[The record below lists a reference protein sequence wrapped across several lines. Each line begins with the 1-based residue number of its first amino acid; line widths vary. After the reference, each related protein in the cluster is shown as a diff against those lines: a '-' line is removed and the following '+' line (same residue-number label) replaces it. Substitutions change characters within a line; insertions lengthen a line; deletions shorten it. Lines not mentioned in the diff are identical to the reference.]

1 MASLGVNIDH
11 IANVRQARRTVE
23 PDPVTYA
30 LLAELGGA
38 DGITVHLREDRR
50 HIQDRDVE
58 LLRATVRTRLNLEMA
73 ATDAME
79 SFALRIRPDMV
90 TLVPERREE
99 VTTEGGLD
107 VGSQIASL
115 GAMVGRLQDKGIGVS
130 LFVDPDPVQL
140 DACCACGAR
149 WVELHTGRYAEAPW
163 GNQAA
168 ELDRLGE
175 ATALARQLGLRVNA
189 GHGLTYQN
197 VEPVAALPGLEE
209 LNIGHTIVA
218 RALAVGLSQAVR
230 EMRSLIQNPRRD
242 ALFGGPADG
251 VPPSS

>member
-11 IANVRQARRTVE
+11 VANVRQARRTVE
-23 PDPVTYA
+23 PDPVTHA

-73 ATDAME
+73 ATSEME
-79 SFALRIRPDMV
+79 AIALRHRPDMV

-107 VGSQIASL
+107 VASQ
-115 GAMVGRLQDKGIGVS
+115 VGRLGGMVERLQGAGIGVS
-130 LFVDPDPVQL
+130 LFVDPEESQL
-140 DACCACGAR
+140 DASCATGAR
-149 WVELHTGRYAEAPW
+149 WVELHTGRYAEAGWDAQP
-163 GNQAA
+163 G
-168 ELDRLGE
+168 ELGRLTDACG
-175 ATALARQLGLRVNA
+175 LARQMGLRVNA

-197 VEPVAALPGLEE
+197 VEPIAAIPGLEE

-218 RALAVGLSQAVR
+218 RALAVGLREAVR
-230 EMRSLIQNPRRD
+230 EMRALIHNPRIEP
-242 ALFGGPADG
+242 LFGSRQP
-251 VPPSS
+251 

>member
-23 PDPVTYA
+23 PDPVTHA

-73 ATDAME
+73 ATEEMQAI
-79 SFALRIRPDMV
+79 ALRIRPDMV

-107 VGSQIASL
+107 VSGQIERLSALSDSL
-115 GAMVGRLQDKGIGVS
+115 QGAGIGVS
-130 LFVDPDPVQL
+130 LFVDAEPAQL
-140 DACCACGAR
+140 EACRRSGAR
-149 WVELHTGRYAEAPW
+149 WVELHTGRYAEATWPR
-163 GNQAA
+163 QPE
-168 ELDRLGE
+168 ELLRLEQG
-175 ATALARQLGLRVNA
+175 TALARQLGLRVNA

-197 VEPVAALPGLEE
+197 VEPIAAIAGMEE

-218 RALAVGLSQAVR
+218 RAMAVGLERAVR
-230 EMRSLIQNPRRD
+230 QMKALVQNPRREP
-242 ALFGGPADG
+242 LFGQRHP
-251 VPPSS
+251 

>member
-58 LLRATVRTRLNLEMA
+58 LLRATVRSRLNLEMA
-73 ATDAME
+73 ATAEMAAI
-79 SFALRIRPDMV
+79 ALRIQPDMV
-90 TLVPERREE
+90 TLVPEKRQE

-107 VGSQIASL
+107 VAGQQEGLTAL
-115 GAMVGRLQDKGIGVS
+115 VGRLQGAGIAVS
-130 LFVDPDPVQL
+130 LFVDADAPQL
-140 DACCACGAR
+140 EASAASGAR
-149 WVELHTGRYAEAPW
+149 WVELHTGTYAEAGWSEQPR
-163 GNQAA
+163 
-168 ELDRLGE
+168 E
-175 ATALARQLGLRVNA
+175 LARLSEGSFIARSLGLRVNA

-197 VEPVAALPGLEE
+197 VEPVAAIEGMEE

-218 RALAVGLSQAVR
+218 RALAVGLEQAVR
-230 EMRSLIQNPRRD
+230 EMKALVQNPRRD
-242 ALFGGPADG
+242 PLFGSTRP
-251 VPPSS
+251 

>member
-11 IANVRQARRTVE
+11 IANVRQARRSVE
-23 PDPVTYA
+23 PDPVAYA

-58 LLRATVRTRLNLEMA
+58 LLRATVRSRLNLEMA
-73 ATDAME
+73 ATPEME
-79 SFALRIRPDMV
+79 AIALRLRPDMV

-107 VGSQIASL
+107 VRGQLDAL
-115 GAMVGRLQDKGIGVS
+115 TDLTATLQTAGIGVS
-130 LFVDPDPVQL
+130 LFVDADPEQL
-140 DACCACGAR
+140 EACRRTGAR
-149 WVELHTGRYAEAPW
+149 WVELHTGRYAEASWARQPE
-163 GNQAA
+163 
-168 ELDRLGE
+168 ELARLEEG
-175 ATALARQLGLRVNA
+175 TALARELGLRVNA

-197 VEPVAALPGLEE
+197 VEPIATIPGMEE

-218 RALAVGLSQAVR
+218 RALAVGLEQAVR
-230 EMRSLIQNPRRD
+230 QMKALIQNPRRD
-242 ALFGGPADG
+242 PLFGQRHP
-251 VPPSS
+251 

>member
-11 IANVRQARRTVE
+11 VANVRQARRTVE

-58 LLRATVRTRLNLEMA
+58 LLRATVRSRLNLEMA
-73 ATDAME
+73 ATAEME
-79 SFALRIRPDMV
+79 AIALRLKPDMV
-90 TLVPERREE
+90 TLVPERRQE

-107 VGSQIASL
+107 VVSQVGHL
-115 GAMVGRLQDKGIGVS
+115 GAMVERLQAGGIGVS
-130 LFVDPDPVQL
+130 LFVDPEQDQL
-140 DACCACGAR
+140 DASCATGAR
-149 WVELHTGRYAEAPW
+149 WVELHTGRYAEAGW
-163 GNQAA
+163 EAQVREWERLRAA
-168 ELDRLGE
+168 CG
-175 ATALARQLGLRVNA
+175 LARQMGLRVNA

-197 VEPVAALPGLEE
+197 VEPIAAIEGMEE

-218 RALAVGLSQAVR
+218 RALAVGLSEAVR
-230 EMRSLIQNPRRD
+230 EMRALVHNPRTEP
-242 ALFGGPADG
+242 LFGSRQP
-251 VPPSS
+251 

>member
-23 PDPVTYA
+23 PDPVSYA

-58 LLRATVRTRLNLEMA
+58 LLRQLVRSRLNLEMA
-73 ATDAME
+73 ATAEME
-79 SFALRIRPDMV
+79 AIALRIKPDMV
-90 TLVPERREE
+90 TLVPEHRQE

-107 VGSQIASL
+107 VISQLAEL
-115 GAMVGRLQDKGIGVS
+115 RAMVTRLQSAGIGVS
-130 LFVDPDPVQL
+130 LFVDADGPQL
-140 DACCACGAR
+140 EASAASGAR
-149 WVELHTGRYAEAPW
+149 WVELHTGSYAEADWDSQP
-163 GNQAA
+163 Q
-168 ELDRLGE
+168 E
-175 ATALARQLGLRVNA
+175 LARLTEASFIARSLGLRVNA

-197 VEPVAALPGLEE
+197 VEPVAAIEGMEE

-218 RALAVGLSQAVR
+218 RALAVGLEEAVR
-230 EMRSLIQNPRRD
+230 QMKALIQNPRLD
-242 ALFGGPADG
+242 PLFGQRQP
-251 VPPSS
+251 

>member
-11 IANVRQARRTVE
+11 IANVRQARRSVE
-23 PDPVTYA
+23 PDPVSYA

-58 LLRATVRTRLNLEMA
+58 LLRATVRSRLNLEMA
-73 ATDAME
+73 ATAEME
-79 SFALRIRPDMV
+79 AIALRLRPDMV
-90 TLVPERREE
+90 TLVPEQRQE

-107 VGSQIASL
+107 VASQVGVLAEL
-115 GAMVGRLQDKGIGVS
+115 VGRLQAADIGVS
-130 LFVDPDPVQL
+130 LFVDADPAQL
-140 DACCACGAR
+140 DACRATGSR

-163 GNQAA
+163 TQQPQ
-168 ELDRLGE
+168 ELVRLLEGS
-175 ATALARQLGLRVNA
+175 AIARSLGLRVNA

-197 VEPVAALPGLEE
+197 VEPIAAIEGMEE

-218 RALAVGLSQAVR
+218 RALAVGLETAVR
-230 EMRSLIQNPRRD
+230 QMKALVQNPRRD
-242 ALFGGPADG
+242 PLFGQRP
-251 VPPSS
+251 